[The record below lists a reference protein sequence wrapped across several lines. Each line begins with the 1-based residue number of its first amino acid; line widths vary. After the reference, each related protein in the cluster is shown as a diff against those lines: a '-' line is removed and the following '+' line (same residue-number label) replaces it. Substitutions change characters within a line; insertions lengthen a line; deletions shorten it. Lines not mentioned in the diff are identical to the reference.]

1 MKIFDQTEAFPGKVN
16 FVDENNVCLGYD
28 LQQDC
33 YEQADWFISD
43 KEVEINYDDD
53 DVDKFRFDVED
64 YVFDPTYFK
73 QVNCSGLD
81 EGGMVRFRLV
91 NGNNE
96 LFIHIYNS
104 HNGYYGHGF
113 EFKIGD
119 EIKHDGTL

>member
-28 LQQDC
+28 MDC
-33 YEQADWFISD
+33 CCCEDADWFIID
-43 KEVEINYDDD
+43 KEVEIYD
-53 DVDKFRFDVED
+53 VERFRFDVED
-64 YVFDPTYFK
+64 YVFDPTYFE
-73 QVNCSGLD
+73 QVDCSELD

-96 LFIHIYNS
+96 LFIHIYNC

>member
-1 MKIFDQTEAFPGKVN
+1 MKIFNLTEKFPGKVN

-28 LQQDC
+28 MYQC
-33 YEQADWFISD
+33 CCESANWFISD
-43 KEVEINYDDD
+43 KKVEVYDVDD
-53 DVDKFRFDVED
+53 DVDELKFDVED
-64 YVFDPTYFK
+64 YVFDPTYFE

-81 EGGMVRFRLV
+81 EGDMVRFRIV

-96 LFIHIYNS
+96 LFIHIYNC

-119 EIKHDGTL
+119 EIKQDGTL